1 MHIKIRDNR
10 AMSSGASIQLILFA
24 ATLAALIAPVRA
36 ELPSAALALQ
46 VSAKPIKA
54 PARALSDLK
63 SPNAL
68 RRREAANELGVAR
81 SRDAT
86 RALLEGLS
94 DKDASV
100 REAAAF
106 ALGQITD
113 RAAAERLARALSD
126 KDAEVRASAAFA
138 LGMLGDRR
146 SIAALSK
153 ALDDEDSA
161 ARASAIIALGLMQDA
176 EAVDE
181 IMAMLNDESFD
192 VRYDAVWAL
201 GQIGEPDADGPVRE
215 AIANLDVPGLTDAL
229 RESFRQE
236 AQAALENLRTAE
248 KAQSAPAPRPRRATG
263 VISEPNRYSNITRS
277 ASVSQAAQA
286 VATERA
292 MRAHITGSVGLR
304 ALVAADGRAARVYVI
319 RRLGYGLDQR
329 AVESVLQ
336 YKFDT
341 AMQRGLPQSTWI
353 ELEVKF

>member
-1 MHIKIRDNR
+1 
-10 AMSSGASIQLILFA
+10 MSSGLSIKLFLFA
-24 ATLAALIAPVRA
+24 AILVALIAPVRA
-36 ELPSAALALQ
+36 ELSFQSSAR
-46 VSAKPIKA
+46 PA
-54 PARALSDLK
+54 PAAARTLSELK
-63 SPNAL
+63 NPDA
-68 RRREAANELGVAR
+68 RRRRDAAIELGELRAR
-81 SRDAT
+81 NAT
-86 RALLEGLS
+86 RALMETLS

-138 LGMLGDRR
+138 LGMIGDRR
-146 SIAALSK
+146 SIPALSK
-153 ALDDEDSA
+153 ALDDDDST

-181 IMAMLNDESFD
+181 IMAMLDDATFD
-192 VRYDAVWAL
+192 VRYDSVWAL

-215 AIANLDVPGLTDAL
+215 AIANLDVDGLTDSL
-229 RESFRQE
+229 RESFRQA
-236 AQAALENLRTAE
+236 AQEALENLRTAE
-248 KAQSAPAPRPRRATG
+248 NAQSEQAPRPRRATG
-263 VISEPNRYSNITRS
+263 VISDSNRYSNITRP
-277 ASVSQAAQA
+277 ASVRQMAQA

-292 MRAHITGSVGLR
+292 LRARITGSVGLR
-304 ALVAADGRAARVYVI
+304 ALVAADGRAARVYVT

-336 YKFDT
+336 YKFDP
-341 AMQRGLPQSTWI
+341 AMQRGLPQATWI